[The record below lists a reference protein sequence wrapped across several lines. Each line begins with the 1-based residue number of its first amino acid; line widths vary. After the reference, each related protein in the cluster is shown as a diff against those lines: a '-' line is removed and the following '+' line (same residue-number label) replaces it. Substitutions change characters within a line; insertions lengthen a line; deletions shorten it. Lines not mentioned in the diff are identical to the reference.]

1 MNKVYAMKIL
11 NISNHEPIS
20 EKILRKKYL
29 HACLKHHP
37 DKNINTTIPFHEIKD
52 AYDFML
58 QATDEEEHPFIYKLF
73 ITLYKLYTSNVI
85 ELEPNINMLINK
97 EVYYLSQFDL
107 YIPLWHETVYFEE
120 HNLFVTISPKLPNY
134 ISLDTDNNVLI
145 HLDVSN
151 KQIGDLI
158 EFKYFNLEYTFVY
171 DGLPTKVYKECGIPI
186 IKKNIYD
193 YDKLSDVVF
202 TFLISCPF

>member
-11 NISNHEPIS
+11 DISYSEPIS
-20 EKILRKKYL
+20 DKMLRKKYL
-29 HACLKHHP
+29 NACLKHHP
-37 DKNINTTIPFHEIKD
+37 DKNTNATIPFYEIKD
-52 AYDFML
+52 AYEFML
-58 QATDEEEHPFIYKLF
+58 HKSNEEKDNENDEPTFIYKLF

-85 ELEPNINMLINK
+85 ELEPNINMLLNK
-97 EVYYLSQFDL
+97 EVYYLTQYDL
-107 YIPLWHETVYFEE
+107 YVPLWHETLYFEDN
-120 HNLFVTISPKLPNY
+120 NLFVTIIPKLPEY
-134 ISLDTDNNVLI
+134 ITIDTDNNILI

-151 KQIGDLI
+151 KIIGDTI

-171 DGLPTKVYKECGIPI
+171 DGSNTKVYRECGIPI

-202 TFLISCPF
+202 SF